1 MQCLTRKH
9 LNTDSKSARSLQQ
22 CEKRQQTVIKGDEC
36 FLKWKVAWVCCRQ
49 KIAGGWNL
57 PAWVQ
62 LMDHLGIPTQTYKW
76 PKFLRLVRER
86 SCWESQLE
94 TRQIIYRLNKR
105 KKIIVNWASRCFS
118 FQLKKSAVGCGWG
131 NWLLGGGGDRKNVQI
146 PLKCSWGGFGKTEVA
161 RTSHNLP
168 GGYLFA
174 THRPPQR
181 WIPTKSEILK
191 CKYFIALWGAISLHW
206 FQLGLKLG
214 LVRPK
219 NATYGRDIF
228 LPQVLTIIHKWSIL
242 L

>member
-76 PKFLRLVRER
+76 PKFLRLGRER

-105 KKIIVNWASRCFS
+105 KKIIVNWASTFFVSIKKECCGVWVR
-118 FQLKKSAVGCGWG
+118 KSALGGVGGWG
-131 NWLLGGGGDRKNVQI
+131 DTKNVQI

-191 CKYFIALWGAISLHW
+191 CKYFTALWGAIPLHW
-206 FQLGLKLG
+206 FQLELESCE
-214 LVRPK
+214 
-219 NATYGRDIF
+219 A
-228 LPQVLTIIHKWSIL
+228 
-242 L
+242 